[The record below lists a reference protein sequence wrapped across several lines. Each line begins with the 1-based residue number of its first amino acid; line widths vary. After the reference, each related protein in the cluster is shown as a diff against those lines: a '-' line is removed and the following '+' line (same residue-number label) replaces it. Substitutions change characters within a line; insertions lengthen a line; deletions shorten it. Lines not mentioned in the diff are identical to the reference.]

1 MCKEKIQY
9 IEFED
14 FVNNTGVKESTIKR
28 RYKKIPGVIKTKKG
42 FRVISG
48 TRYPYN
54 IGNTKLE
61 NSASKRFTLLKAIS
75 KYQYIS
81 HKELRLEPQQFVDM
95 LRDLLSAGLI
105 QRNNL
110 SNTYGANAYDCTQ
123 LGDEFINRTDKAA
136 KNELI
141 NTIAS
146 AAGTFT
152 GAVLSQV
159 FHSAA

>member
-1 MCKEKIQY
+1 
-9 IEFED
+9 
-14 FVNNTGVKESTIKR
+14 
-28 RYKKIPGVIKTKKG
+28 
-42 FRVISG
+42 
-48 TRYPYN
+48 
-54 IGNTKLE
+54 
-61 NSASKRFTLLKAIS
+61 
-75 KYQYIS
+75 
-81 HKELRLEPQQFVDM
+81 
-95 LRDLLSAGLI
+95 LLSAGLI

-159 FHSAA
+159 FDSAA

>member
-1 MCKEKIQY
+1 MCKEKIEY

-14 FVNNTGVKESTIKR
+14 FVNKTGVKASTIKR
-28 RYKKIPGVIKTKKG
+28 RYKQIPGIIKSKNG

-54 IGNTKLE
+54 LGNTKLE

-75 KYQYIS
+75 KYKYIS
-81 HKELRLEPQQFVDM
+81 HRELRLEPRQFEDM

-105 QRNNL
+105 RRNNL
-110 SNTYGANAYDCTQ
+110 FNTYGANAYDCTP
-123 LGDEFINRTDKAA
+123 LGDDLINRTCKSA
-136 KNELI
+136 KKELI
-141 NTIAS
+141 NTIAT
-146 AAGTFT
+146 AAGSFS

-159 FHSAA
+159 FDAVS